1 MQTHRV
7 VPTKAR
13 CGREDGDWKEEEKK
27 ISEMEGV
34 KNAAKAENLKILF
47 ETAQKAIQAY
57 QEARKGEPSTP
68 EIPPIEK
75 NGALVS
81 NEEEEKSNKE
91 EDTSGK
97 KRQESAG
104 KSQANWKKKKNQN
117 RGNRGGGRYQNRG
130 GRGRYQNR
138 GYRNS
143 GSINFYFSK
152 EY

>member
-1 MQTHRV
+1 
-7 VPTKAR
+7 
-13 CGREDGDWKEEEKK
+13 
-27 ISEMEGV
+27 MEGV
-34 KNAAKAENLKILF
+34 EDAAKAENLKILF

-104 KSQANWKKKKNQN
+104 KSQENWKKKKTKIVVIAGEAVTKIGAAEAVIKIAGIAIPDQ
-117 RGNRGGGRYQNRG
+117 
-130 GRGRYQNR
+130 
-138 GYRNS
+138 
-143 GSINFYFSK
+143 
-152 EY
+152 